1 MKRIA
6 FLACMSAILISS
18 VSAQWW
24 LSSLSLDTM
33 ATPSPVTYDPYS
45 GNDTTGPQ
53 FTFTVRL
60 SRMPW
65 TTVNFCA
72 VIDGSLSP
80 SSRLLSSSSNSLTV
94 NFYQDSNYTK
104 EIKSSADYTSSTIVS
119 GSFPAFTTTL
129 TKTYTVYPR
138 LDKGQSAP
146 WGTYTGNFTVKL
158 YNYSL
163 PYSSYLKDSES
174 FTYTAIV
181 AQTVEVRVG
190 PSSGSFDTGM
200 NLYSLDLGEVSK
212 GASASFGIFV
222 KGTTGYT
229 LTMNVASGGYLTSDT
244 TNDKIQYSLTINGK
258 NYSLGPAV
266 TIDVQTAR
274 ALYSK
279 VLLGTITIPPEQ
291 NVESG
296 QYSDTISFSVTAN

>member
-1 MKRIA
+1 MKRIV
-6 FLACMSAILISS
+6 FLVCMGAMLISS

-33 ATPSPVTYDPYS
+33 VSPSPVTYDPYF

-53 FTFTVRL
+53 FTFTVRIKK
-60 SRMPW
+60 SPR

-72 VIDGSLSP
+72 VIDGSPSP
-80 SSRLLSSSSNSLTV
+80 SSRLLTSSSNSLTV

-119 GSFPAFTTTL
+119 GSFPAFTSTL

-158 YNYSL
+158 YDYSL
-163 PYSSYLKDSES
+163 PNSSYLEDTAS

-190 PSSGSFDTGM
+190 PSSGSFDTGV
-200 NLYSLDLGEVSK
+200 NLYNLDLGEISK

-222 KGTTGYT
+222 KGTTGIYPDYERSVGRLSHLRYDKRQDPILIDHRRQELQPRPRRDDRCSNCEGT
-229 LTMNVASGGYLTSDT
+229 LQQSIAG
-244 TNDKIQYSLTINGK
+244 NDHH
-258 NYSLGPAV
+258 
-266 TIDVQTAR
+266 
-274 ALYSK
+274 
-279 VLLGTITIPPEQ
+279 PP
-291 NVESG
+291 
-296 QYSDTISFSVTAN
+296 